1 MRKKIIIMTIISII
15 LTAII
20 YFYTRSDELTLV
32 AIGDSLSLGMTPY
45 NIEGYSFNDYLREDL
60 KSNHKLKKYIYEF
73 ASSNKTVKELIY
85 EIKDNKSIVIN
96 NKQIDIQ
103 QVINEADILTVAIG
117 LDEIQSKKLTT
128 SNKKEFTRDVEEL
141 FSILK
146 MLNQNKTI
154 IIGIYDPNIN
164 NALTISK
171 INALIR
177 DCALKNNFI
186 FIDISDI
193 GLNLS
198 YYLDPKSYYLNYL
211 GHKEIYTKIKKV
223 L

>member
-1 MRKKIIIMTIISII
+1 MRKKIIIMTIISVI

-85 EIKDNKSIVIN
+85 EIKDNKSIVTN

-103 QVINEADILTVAIG
+103 QAINEADILTVAIG

-128 SNKKEFTRDVEEL
+128 SNKKEFARDIEEL

-154 IIGIYDPNIN
+154 IIGIYDPNLN
-164 NALTISK
+164 NAITISK
-171 INALIR
+171 INALIQ
-177 DCALKNNFI
+177 DCAFKNNFI

-193 GLNLS
+193 GLNKS